1 VTEPGARSHPR
12 PKAAEKALRRREEV
26 LRVATRHF
34 SEMPYDD
41 VSMSVIAKEANV
53 SHGLAFHVFG
63 SKQALFEAVLRGAVE
78 DVNRLIVAD
87 PEVPLERRLRGMLDR
102 FFRHVEESE
111 STFRLALRAGL
122 GPEEELRRIVSEGQE
137 TAVMLILQ
145 AFGITRPNRLAR
157 VAVRGWTGSLDRA
170 ALAWLE
176 QGQRI
181 RRAEVVA
188 LLEATLLETL
198 RQCGYAD
205 RLSAS

>member
-1 VTEPGARSHPR
+1 MAEPGARSHPR
-12 PKAAEKALRRREEV
+12 PKAAENAQRRREQL

-78 DVNRLIVAD
+78 DVNRLIVVD
-87 PEVPLERRLRGMLDR
+87 QDVPVERRLRGTLDR

-111 STFRLALRAGL
+111 ATFRLGLRAGL

-137 TAVMLILQ
+137 AAVMLILRV
-145 AFGITRPNRLAR
+145 FGITRPNRLAR

-176 QGQRI
+176 EGRRI
-181 RRAEVVA
+181 RRTEIVA

-205 RLSAS
+205 RLPTS